1 MGLKTGAG
9 EMGELKK
16 QSGKRG
22 QRKVGHFLWYKSPR
36 KRSWFLRLRENV
48 LR

>member
-9 EMGELKK
+9 EMGELKR
-16 QSGKRG
+16 QRG

-36 KRSWFLRLRENV
+36 KRNWFLRLRENV
-48 LR
+48 LG